1 MNYIL
6 KNKYGSIGINT
17 SIKGIKEIRIGV
29 KPNKISYAAKQ
40 PDKNLSRLVTLLK
53 NYFQGKKVNFNIRY
67 DISHLPVFTQKV
79 LYNVKKIPYGKTT
92 TYSQIA
98 KRIGRPKASRAVGQ
112 AVGSN
117 PLPILIPCHRVIR
130 KDGSLGGFAYG
141 LNWKK
146 TLLKIEN
153 IIPTA
158 SK

>member
-1 MNYIL
+1 MNYNL
-6 KNKYGSIGINT
+6 KTKYGNIGIVSST
-17 SIKGIKEIRIGV
+17 KGIKEIHIGE
-29 KPNKISYAAKQ
+29 KPNKISLTIRQ
-40 PDKNLSRLVTLLK
+40 PDINLTRLVTNLK
-53 NYFQGKKVNFNIRY
+53 NYFQGKKVNFNVKY

-98 KRIGRPKASRAVGQ
+98 KSIGHPKASRAVGQ

-117 PLPILIPCHRVIR
+117 PLPIVIPCHRVIR

>member
-6 KNKYGSIGINT
+6 KTKYGNININANPNGIQT
-17 SIKGIKEIRIGV
+17 IRIGT
-29 KPNKISYAAKQ
+29 KSNKISRSEKH
-40 PDKNLSRLVTLLK
+40 PDRNLERLIFLLK
-53 NYFQGKKVNFNIRY
+53 NYFQGKKVDFNIRY
-67 DISHLPVFTQKV
+67 DISYFPTFTQKV
-79 LYNVKKIPYGKTT
+79 LKVVASIPYGKTT
-92 TYSQIA
+92 TYSKIA

-117 PLPILIPCHRVIR
+117 PLPIVIPCHRVIR

-141 LNWKK
+141 LNWKR

-153 IIPTA
+153 IIPTI